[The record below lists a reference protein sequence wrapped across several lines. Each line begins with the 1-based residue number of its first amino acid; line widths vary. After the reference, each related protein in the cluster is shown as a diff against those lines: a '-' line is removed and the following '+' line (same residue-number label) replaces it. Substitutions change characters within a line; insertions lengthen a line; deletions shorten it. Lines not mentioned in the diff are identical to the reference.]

1 MRMLFQLLC
10 EDDEVVDIETS
21 IHGKYQRPY
30 NIEELKKYY
39 PDKVDIL
46 LSDPVHRWR
55 ATTGIEQI
63 LFGTTVESNDQ
74 TPNR

>member
-21 IHGKYQRPY
+21 THGKYQRPY

-39 PDKVDIL
+39 PDKVDIIFL
-46 LSDPVHRWR
+46 EFFNVVWSLIFAMSTLKNSRNIIP
-55 ATTGIEQI
+55 TK
-63 LFGTTVESNDQ
+63 
-74 TPNR
+74 